1 MLTNQL
7 TQGSTYSRNF
17 TISSNHSITEQ
28 KNNDLNEIVK
38 SWRTLQNSLKINY
51 AFGIENQRASLRYS
65 NSNKRWW

>member
-7 TQGSTYSRNF
+7 TQGSTCSRNF
-17 TISSNHSITEQ
+17 TISSNDSITEQ
-28 KNNDLNEIVK
+28 KNYDLNEIVK